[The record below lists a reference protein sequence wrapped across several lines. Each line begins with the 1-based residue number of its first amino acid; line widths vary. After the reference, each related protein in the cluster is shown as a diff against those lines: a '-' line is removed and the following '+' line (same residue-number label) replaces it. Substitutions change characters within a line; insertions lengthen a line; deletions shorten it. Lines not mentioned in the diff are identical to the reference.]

1 MANCITCEEEYS
13 DKRLELG
20 YSTCL
25 DCGQEAATSI
35 ISARTKQTLAEIA
48 PRAAAG
54 IVKTNEEPDWDRE
67 FGFEGDE
74 DGRKN
79 A

>member
-1 MANCITCEEEYS
+1 MADCITCEEEYS

-20 YSTCL
+20 YNTCL
-25 DCGQEAATSI
+25 NCGQEAAAGI
-35 ISARTKQTLAEIA
+35 ISARNKQTLAEIA
-48 PRAAAG
+48 PAAAAG

-67 FGFEGDE
+67 FKFEGDE
-74 DGRKN
+74 DGKD

>member
-1 MANCITCEEEYS
+1 MAECIECDEEYP

-20 YSTCL
+20 YETCL
-25 DCGQEAATSI
+25 ACGQLAAVSI
-35 ISARTKQTLAEIA
+35 ANTRNKQKLAEIA

-74 DGRKN
+74 DGRKD

>member
-1 MANCITCEEEYS
+1 MAECVECEEEYP

-20 YSTCL
+20 YETCL
-25 DCGQEAATSI
+25 DCGQRAAVRITN
-35 ISARTKQTLAEIA
+35 ARTKQKLAEIA

-67 FGFEGDE
+67 FVFEGEEE
-74 DGRKN
+74 DGKD

>member
-1 MANCITCEEEYS
+1 MAECVECEEEYP

-20 YSTCL
+20 YETCL
-25 DCGQEAATSI
+25 DCGQLVAVNIANI
-35 ISARTKQTLAEIA
+35 RNKQKLAEIA
-48 PRAAAG
+48 PSAAAG

-67 FGFEGDE
+67 FGFDGEE
-74 DGRKN
+74 DGKD

>member
-1 MANCITCEEEYS
+1 MAECVECEEEYP

-20 YSTCL
+20 YETCL
-25 DCGQEAATSI
+25 DCGQRAAVHIANT
-35 ISARTKQTLAEIA
+35 RTKQKLAEIA

-67 FGFEGDE
+67 FGFEGEE
-74 DGRKN
+74 DGKD